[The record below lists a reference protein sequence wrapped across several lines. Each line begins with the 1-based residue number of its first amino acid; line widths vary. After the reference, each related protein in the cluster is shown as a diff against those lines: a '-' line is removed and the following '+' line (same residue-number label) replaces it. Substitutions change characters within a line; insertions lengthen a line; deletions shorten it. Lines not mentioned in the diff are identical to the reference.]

1 MNARGVLAAMAAAGL
16 AGCGQQSPPAPSV
29 DVSQLRG
36 ATIQPLQAQPVL
48 EEVPPAIPEA
58 PLAGKPQVA
67 EVAKLKAGARYW
79 QNFAKLQTSL
89 PVTAQSPQAGRPAEP
104 PSNAVDPTPQV
115 IDGYRVVDFKQL
127 TKYIFKVPDDPV
139 TEPAAKE
146 MLGENEIPEDVQAL
160 NKQKIA
166 LKGYML
172 PLRTEDG
179 KVVEFLVMANQALCC
194 FGAVPKI
201 TEYVSVRMPEGRGVN
216 ELKDIPITVFGTFK
230 VGAIVENDYVVGLYE
245 MTGHTL
251 NGPIDL

>member
-1 MNARGVLAAMAAAGL
+1 MLAVAGL
-16 AGCGQQSPPAPSV
+16 TGCGQQSPPAPSV
-29 DVSQLRG
+29 DVSQRRG
-36 ATIQPLQAQPVL
+36 ATIQPLPAQPGL

-58 PLAGKPQVA
+58 PSLGKPKMAAVA
-67 EVAKLKAGARYW
+67 ALKTGGRYW
-79 QNFAKLQTSL
+79 DNFAKLQTSL
-89 PVTAQSPQAGRPAEP
+89 PVTAQSPQAGRPAAP
-104 PSNAVDPTPQV
+104 PSNAVDHTPQG
-115 IDGYRVVDFKQL
+115 IDGYHVEDLQQL
-127 TKYIFKVPDDPV
+127 TKYTFKVPDDPV

-146 MLGENEIPEDVQAL
+146 MLAGNEIPEDVQAL

-216 ELKDIPITVFGTFK
+216 ELQDIPITVFGTFK

-245 MTGHTL
+245 MTGHLL